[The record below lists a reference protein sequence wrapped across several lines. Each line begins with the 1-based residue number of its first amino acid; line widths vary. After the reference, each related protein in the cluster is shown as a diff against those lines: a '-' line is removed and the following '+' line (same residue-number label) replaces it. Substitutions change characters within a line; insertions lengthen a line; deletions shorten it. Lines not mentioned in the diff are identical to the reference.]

1 MYSNIKFTSLSLPP
15 SLARSNF
22 TDTSLGLAVTVLTAA
37 VDLASFSGIL
47 YSIYPPLFGA
57 LALYSVGGTAAS
69 LYIGRPLVGL
79 NFAQEA
85 AEANFRYGLVRVRE
99 NAESIAFYGGEGAEA
114 ALLGNRLKAAVDN
127 YLKLLA
133 ASRNLSF
140 FTSFYRFA
148 IGILPAAV
156 VAPLFFRGEIEFGV
170 VNQVRVGWGGWV
182 VEFLLFDF
190 GPIAPPLPAARSQ
203 PSALPTPRSP
213 PPPSTTSSP
222 TSP

>member
-1 MYSNIKFTSLSLPP
+1 M
-15 SLARSNF
+15 
-22 TDTSLGLAVTVLTAA
+22 LTAA

-127 YLKLLA
+127 YLQLLA

-170 VNQVRVGWGGWV
+170 VNQVG
-182 VEFLLFDF
+182 VERRL
-190 GPIAPPLPAARSQ
+190 GV
-203 PSALPTPRSP
+203 
-213 PPPSTTSSP
+213 
-222 TSP
+222 